1 MIPAPGFWQSPRL
14 GRLLLSHIGHCQTTV
29 LKVNRNGSTEP
40 HGLSGLTHEQ
50 ALESLHP
57 LEALPTYE
65 LPLYP
70 FIGAIEIRARFG
82 ISH

>member
-1 MIPAPGFWQSPRL
+1 M
-14 GRLLLSHIGHCQTTV
+14 
-29 LKVNRNGSTEP
+29 
-40 HGLSGLTHEQ
+40 THEQ

-65 LPLYP
+65 LTLYP

-82 ISH
+82 ISY